1 MTTRDRT
8 AGFEQG
14 LGRRI
19 ATSIGTTLL
28 HGVKRLLPDYPF
40 ILLSHRRRIGRWPNL
55 RHPSTF
61 NEMILN
67 RCLRPDLRWVELTD
81 KLSVREYV
89 KHKIGEDHLIPLVSV
104 PEAFTRDVFESLPAS
119 FVMKA
124 THGCGFVEVVR
135 DKSETSFEKLNR
147 LADKWLAV
155 DFYRASRERHY
166 RFIRP
171 RLYFEKLLL
180 DETGKIPA
188 DLKLNVFRN
197 RDGESVIYTMVIT
210 DRFGD
215 KRGDIYDAQWN
226 RLDIGF
232 GPYKRSDTV
241 PPPPANWA
249 DVLRIAKT
257 LATDYDY
264 VRVDLYSTGRAVYF
278 GELTFTSGAGVQPF
292 YPDRVDHEWGVLMKE
307 ACAGVRGPSP
317 SGFSERAIS
326 RGNTPS

>member
-1 MTTRDRT
+1 MTVRDRT
-8 AGFEQG
+8 AVFAPG
-14 LGRRI
+14 LGRRV
-19 ATSIGTTLL
+19 AAGLRTKLL
-28 HGVKRLLPDYPF
+28 HGVKCFLPDYAF
-40 ILLSHRRRIGRWPNL
+40 LFLSHRRRIGRWPNL
-55 RHPSTF
+55 MHPSTF
-61 NEMILN
+61 NEMVLN
-67 RCLRPDLRWVELTD
+67 RCLRPDMGWVELTD
-81 KLSVREYV
+81 KLNVREYV
-89 KHKIGEDHLIPLVSV
+89 KRKIGEDHLIPLVSV
-104 PEAFTRDVFESLPAS
+104 PEAFTRDIFESLPAS

-124 THGCGFVEVVR
+124 THGCGYVEVVR

-147 LADKWLAV
+147 LAGKWLAA

-171 RLYFEKLLL
+171 RIYFEELLL

-197 RDGESVIYTMVIT
+197 RDSEPVIYVMVIS

-226 RLDIGF
+226 WLDIGF
-232 GPYKRSDTV
+232 GPYRRSDAAA
-241 PPPPANWA
+241 PPPANWA

-257 LATDYDY
+257 LSADYDY

-292 YPDRVDHEWGVLMKE
+292 FPDSVDHDWGLLMKE
-307 ACAGVRGPSP
+307 ARAEVRNPSALD
-317 SGFSERAIS
+317 SSERVVS
-326 RGNTPS
+326 RARPS

>member
-1 MTTRDRT
+1 MTMRDKT
-8 AGFEQG
+8 AVCVPGDG
-14 LGRRI
+14 HRI
-19 ATSIGTTLL
+19 AASLGTTLL
-28 HGVKRLLPDYPF
+28 HCVKCLLPDYAF
-40 ILLSHRRRIGRWPNL
+40 LLLSHRRRVGRWPNL
-55 RHPSTF
+55 THPSTF

-67 RCLRPDLRWVELTD
+67 RCLRPDLRWAELTD

-104 PEAFTRDVFESLPAS
+104 PEAFTRDVFESLPVS

-147 LADKWLAV
+147 LAGKWRAV
-155 DFYRASRERHY
+155 NFYRASRERHY

-171 RLYFEKLLL
+171 RIYFEELLL

-188 DLKLNVFRN
+188 DLKLHVFRN
-197 RDGESVIYTMVIT
+197 RDGESVIYAMVIS

-226 RLDIGF
+226 WLDIEF
-232 GPYKRSDTV
+232 GPYRRSDAA
-241 PPPPANWA
+241 PPPPPNWA

-257 LATDYDY
+257 LATDHDY
-264 VRVDLYSTGRAVYF
+264 VRVDLYSTGSAVYF

-292 YPDRVDHEWGVLMKE
+292 RPDSVDRDWGLLLKE
-307 ACAGVRGPSP
+307 ACAGVRGLSP
-317 SGFSERAIS
+317 SGVSQRVTS
-326 RGNTPS
+326 RGNTLS